1 MEEDMTQFKVG
12 TTYSCRSICDYECI
26 WEFTVI
32 SRTDKTIVVT
42 QEGVAGAKSLRINAK
57 LSEHNGAETVFPLG
71 RYSMA
76 PTLVAK

>member
-1 MEEDMTQFKVG
+1 MTQFEVG
-12 TTYSCRSICDYECI
+12 KTYSCRSLCDYECI
-26 WEFTVI
+26 WRFTVI
-32 SRTDKTIVVT
+32 GRTGKTVVVT
-42 QEGVAGAKSLRINAK
+42 EEGKAEAKSLRINAK